1 MFDNPRA
8 GSPFEAIRRSD
19 VLWLIAALLLLVATG
34 IGVREPWPA
43 DEPRFA
49 ALARDMA
56 MGGEWL
62 FPRIGGDL
70 YQDKPPLYFWMLA
83 AAYEVIGSVRWS
95 FLIPSL
101 LSAAGVLFLVYDMG
115 RRLSG
120 RQAGLLAALTLSCTV
135 QFLTTMRSAQ
145 IDATLCLLTTLSLYS
160 LLRHLLWGPA
170 WGWYFLG
177 GFAAGLGVITK
188 GVGFLPILVLLL
200 YWPMRHFKWQ
210 GLAPIT
216 PGGWRWAL
224 APLAMLLGIFLWF
237 VPMLLTVASK
247 GNPAY
252 TAYRDEIL
260 FHQTVTRYAAAWHH
274 HQPWHYFLVQV
285 IPALWL
291 PWSLLLFWLVPR
303 WRDAWRARDARVWL
317 PLGWL
322 LLLLLFFSLTPGK
335 RSIYMNPALPALALA
350 ATPFLVVLYQRR
362 SVQRLSVALAGL
374 LIIGAVVFAGAL
386 LSGAH
391 FARKAIQDANL
402 GSGWPLYLF
411 LALSLAG
418 VGAALWRKPIAAWL
432 AATAAL
438 AITFSYAIS
447 PAMNP
452 ERSGAA
458 FMHEVQAKLRPGELL
473 ALVAY
478 KEQFLLYL
486 ERPTVNFGHRRWLEG
501 PLEGYDASAWLDAAA
516 DRVLLVPKSSLHPCF
531 EGSASRQA
539 VGDSAGDDWYLVR
552 GPASA
557 DCATRGHVDRAIS
570 YDPRAAQ

>member
-1 MFDNPRA
+1 M
-8 GSPFEAIRRSD
+8 RRSD
-19 VLWLIAALLLLVATG
+19 LLWLAAALLLLVATG
-34 IGVREPWPA
+34 IGVRDPWPA

-62 FPRIGGDL
+62 FPRVGGDL
-70 YQDKPPLYFWMLA
+70 YADKPPLYFWMLS

-101 LSAAGVLFLVYDMG
+101 LSAAGVLLLVYDMG
-115 RRLSG
+115 RRLAG
-120 RQAGLLAALTLSCTV
+120 RQAGLCAALTLACTV

-145 IDATLCLLTTLSLYS
+145 IDATLCLVMTLSLYS
-160 LLRHLLWGPA
+160 LLRHLFWGPA

-188 GVGFLPILVLLL
+188 GVGFLPMLVLLL
-200 YWPMRHFKWQ
+200 YWPTRRFRWQ
-210 GLAPIT
+210 GLASIPQ
-216 PGGWRWAL
+216 GGLRWAI
-224 APLAMLLGIFLWF
+224 APLALLLGIFVWF
-237 VPMLLTVASK
+237 VPMLVAVAGK
-247 GNPAY
+247 GDSGY

-322 LLLLLFFSLTPGK
+322 LLLLLFFSLSPGK
-335 RSIYMNPALPALALA
+335 RSIYMHPALPALAIA
-350 ATPFLVVLYQRR
+350 ATPFLVALFQRR
-362 SVQRLSVALAGL
+362 GVQRAGIALACVPIL
-374 LIIGAVVFAGAL
+374 GALVFAAAHMVGAP
-386 LSGAH
+386 
-391 FARKAIQDANL
+391 FARKAIEGANL
-402 GSGWPLYLF
+402 QGPWPVYLF
-411 LALSLAG
+411 LVLALAG
-418 VGAALWRKPIAAWL
+418 LGMALWRKPVAAWL
-432 AATAAL
+432 ATTCAL
-438 AITFSYAIS
+438 AVTFSWAVA

-458 FMHEVQAKLRPGELL
+458 FMRDVQARLRPGELL
-473 ALVAY
+473 GLVAY

-486 ERPTVNFGHRRWLEG
+486 QEPSVNFGHRRWQEG
-501 PLEGYDASAWLDAAA
+501 PVEGYDASAWLGAAPN
-516 DRVLLVPKSSLHPCF
+516 RVLLVPESSLKPCF
-531 EGSASRQA
+531 DQSGEKQLAGN
-539 VGDSAGDDWYLVR
+539 SAGDDWYLLR
-552 GPASA
+552 GAPNA
-557 DCATRGHVDRAIS
+557 DCASRGNADRAIR
-570 YDPRAAQ
+570 YDPRAAGT

>member
-1 MFDNPRA
+1 MSSN
-8 GSPFEAIRRSD
+8 PFESVRRSD
-19 VLWLIAALLLLVATG
+19 LLWLAAALLLLVATG
-34 IGVREPWPA
+34 IGVRDPWPA

-56 MGGEWL
+56 ISGEWL
-62 FPRIGGDL
+62 FPRVGGDL
-70 YQDKPPLYFWMLA
+70 YADKPPLYFWMLT

-101 LSAAGVLFLVYDMG
+101 LSAGGVLLLVYDMG

-120 RQAGLLAALTLSCTV
+120 RQAGLFAALTLACTV

-145 IDATLCLLTTLSLYS
+145 IDATLCLVMTLSLYS

-188 GVGFLPILVLLL
+188 GVGFLPILMLLL
-200 YWPMRHFKWQ
+200 YWPMRRLKWQ
-210 GLAPIT
+210 GLAPI
-216 PGGWRWAL
+216 PQSGWRWSI
-224 APLAMLLGIFLWF
+224 APLAMLLGIFIWF
-237 VPMLLTVASK
+237 VPMLLAVAAK
-247 GNPAY
+247 GDSHY

-303 WRDAWRARDARVWL
+303 WRDAWRAREARVWL

-350 ATPFLVVLYQRR
+350 AAPFLVALYQRR
-362 SVQRLSVALAGL
+362 GVQRLGIALASL
-374 LIIGAVVFAGAL
+374 PIIAAVVFACAWL
-386 LSGAH
+386 TGAH
-391 FARKAIQDANL
+391 LARKAVEDANL
-402 GSGWPLYLF
+402 HGPWPVYLF

-418 VGAALWRKPIAAWL
+418 LGAALWRKPVAAWL
-432 AATAAL
+432 ATLAAL
-438 AITFSYAIS
+438 AVTFSYAIG
-447 PAMNP
+447 PAMNA

-458 FMHEVQAKLRPGELL
+458 FMHDVQAKLRPDELL
-473 ALVAY
+473 GLVAY

-486 ERPTVNFGHRRWLEG
+486 DRPTVNFGHRRWLEG
-501 PLEGYDASAWLDAAA
+501 PQEGYDASAWLAGTTG
-516 DRVLLVPKSSLHPCF
+516 RVLLVPESSLKPCF
-531 EGSASRQA
+531 DAATDRQPA
-539 VGDSAGDDWYLVR
+539 GTSAGDDWYLVR
-552 GPASA
+552 G
-557 DCATRGHVDRAIS
+557 TVDAGCISKGNAGRAIS
-570 YDPRAAQ
+570 YDPRAAGD